1 MKSNKSKDKSRTKS
15 KLLNEK
21 GDKVEKKSKSKSH
34 KKLTSPERNLF
45 NKNPLVTNANSKI
58 TRTHPN
64 DLSIP
69 SVQRKSKSKS
79 CDKVKGEKS
88 L

>member
-21 GDKVEKKSKSKSH
+21 GEKLEKKSKSKSQ
-34 KKLTSPERNLF
+34 KKITSPERSSF
-45 NKNPLVTNANSKI
+45 NTNPLVSNANSKFK
-58 TRTHPN
+58 RGNPN
-64 DLSIP
+64 DLLIP
-69 SVQRKSKSKS
+69 SVQKKPKSKS
-79 CDKVKGEKS
+79 CDKGKAEKS